1 MIDLQHEMNGAL
13 KLIYDFMALS
23 CQSQMCINLG
33 DKKMTVSIEDV
44 TKEAEE

>member
-1 MIDLQHEMNGAL
+1 MDLANEMNSAI
-13 KLIYDFMALS
+13 KLIMDFMSLS

-33 DKKMTVSIEDV
+33 DKKMTVSVEDV

>member
-1 MIDLQHEMNGAL
+1 MDLANEMNNAI
-13 KLIYDFMALS
+13 KLIMDFMGLS

-44 TKEAEE
+44 PKEAEE